1 MIFIKHIA
9 EDVETRFDNSNYE
22 LPKVKTKKKIRLMK
36 DEKCGKTI
44 PKFFRKRAKSYSY
57 LTDDVKRKLKFEN
70 YKNWL
75 EPTQLDNKIKYLDSL
90 NYLKLS

>member
-36 DEKCGKTI
+36 DE
-44 PKFFRKRAKSYSY
+44 
-57 LTDDVKRKLKFEN
+57 
-70 YKNWL
+70 
-75 EPTQLDNKIKYLDSL
+75 
-90 NYLKLS
+90 